1 MNYEEAIKIAKSGK
15 TRMLSNF
22 IGYFKWDYGNNDLM
36 FYNGDFNCRA
46 KDLEVQNRTDFYYI
60 I

>member
-1 MNYEEAIKIAKSGK
+1 MTYTDICNLAKQGK
-15 TRMLSNF
+15 VGMLPNF
-22 IGYFKWDYGNNDLM
+22 IGYFKWDYVNNDLM

>member
-1 MNYEEAIKIAKSGK
+1 MTYTDICNLAKQGK
-15 TRMLSNF
+15 VGMLPNF

>member
-1 MNYEEAIKIAKSGK
+1 
-15 TRMLSNF
+15 MLPNF
-22 IGYFKWDYGNNDLM
+22 IGYFRWDYGNNDLM
-36 FYNGDFNCRA
+36 FYKGDFNCRA